1 MIDLSDVLIR
11 LNNLMGR
18 KNLPAG
24 ETDNLERYCQDAFDY
39 AWRYYPWTFS
49 KKRATVAPNNQGI
62 SYLPDDFDLE
72 GWRSIDGVSEVQLG
86 SGSSTTVSFEFDQNK
101 GLYKAVGANK
111 FTMTYQTEPPA
122 LTSNKKV
129 PFPSAMAVAIGALIY
144 AKEADNPAHADVSQE
159 WDQFHVELDRLVG
172 LAQRNTPRRISAY
185 QDVMGT
191 YTGDVGD

>member
-49 KKRATVAPNNQGI
+49 KKTATIAPDNNGN
-62 SYLPDDFDLE
+62 SYLPGDFDLE
-72 GWRSIDGVSEVQLG
+72 GWRKPNGVKEVKLG
-86 SGSSTTVSFEFDQNK
+86 ESGGVSFEFDQTK
-101 GLYKAVGANK
+101 GLYKAIGSDR
-111 FTMTYQTEPPA
+111 FTMVYQTEPPILSA
-122 LTSNKKV
+122 NKKV
-129 PFPSAMAVAIGALIY
+129 PFPSAMAIAVGAVIY
-144 AKEADNPAHADVSQE
+144 AKEADNPAHADISQE

-172 LAQRNTPRRISAY
+172 MAQRYTPRNIRSY